1 MPVATRSTHR
11 PVHRSSSRLAG
22 VATVVLLSVAGLS
35 GCSEDSGAEP
45 EEQTP
50 EQVLDTAARTL
61 TETSGLQLD
70 LTTDDLPAGV
80 TGIVK
85 AAGTATNE
93 PAAFEGTI
101 SVVLTGT
108 TFDVPVIAVDDTVH
122 AQIPLTPG
130 WNEVDPADY
139 GAPDPAR
146 LIDGDTGFPA
156 LLGTTEGL
164 EEGESVRGG
173 ANNDEVVTTY
183 TGTVPGADM
192 KKVIPSSAGDSF
204 DVEWQVT
211 DEGEL
216 RRADLTGVFYPDSA
230 EMTYTVT
237 FAEYGTEKD
246 ITAP

>member
-1 MPVATRSTHR
+1 MP
-11 PVHRSSSRLAG
+11 SRLAG
-22 VATVVLLSVAGLS
+22 VATLALLSATALS
-35 GCSEDSGAEP
+35 GCSGDDAPAAEA
-45 EEQTP
+45 QTP
-50 EQVLDTAARTL
+50 EQVLETAAQTL
-61 TETSGLQLD
+61 TGTSGLQLD
-70 LTTDDLPAGV
+70 LTTEDLPPGV

-85 AAGTATNE
+85 AAGTAVTE

-108 TFDVPVIAVDDTVH
+108 TFDVPVVAVDDVVY

-139 GAPDPAR
+139 GAPDPAS

-192 KKVIPSSAGDSF
+192 KKVIPSSTGDTF

-211 DEGEL
+211 EEGEL
-216 RRADLTGVFYPDSA
+216 RRADLTGAFYPDSA

>member
-1 MPVATRSTHR
+1 MVPAPSST
-11 PVHRSSSRLAG
+11 SRLARL
-22 VATVVLLSVAGLS
+22 AASVLLPVTALTACS
-35 GCSEDSGAEP
+35 GDESSDEGRTP
-45 EEQTP
+45 EETMA
-50 EQVLDTAARTL
+50 TAAKTL
-61 TETSGLQLD
+61 TETSGVRLD
-70 LTTDDLPAGV
+70 LSTDDLPPGV

-85 AAGTATNE
+85 AAGTATTA
-93 PAAFEGTI
+93 PAFEGTI

-108 TFDVPVIAVDDTVH
+108 TFDVPVVAVDDTVY

-139 GAPDPAR
+139 GAPDPAG
-146 LIDGDTGFPA
+146 LIDGETGFPA
-156 LLGTTEGL
+156 LLERTEGL

-173 ANNDEVVTTY
+173 ADNDEIVTTY
-183 TGTVPGADM
+183 TGTVTGADM
-192 KKVIPSSAGDSF
+192 KQVIPSSAGDTF

-211 DEGEL
+211 EDGEL